1 MIRRFLV
8 GAALAVAIAA
18 VPAQSRAAEVDALL
32 PAETEFVVFFN
43 TRQMLDS
50 ELTKKFA
57 LGQIKQVL
65 DGADAKKMVEKLG
78 VDPLKDID
86 RVTVGAW
93 GKDKDDGSALFVIR
107 GKFDP
112 VKLFEAAEAEAKANA
127 DKMSIVKEGGRTL
140 VKFTADNQPKP
151 VYISVATEGAEG
163 KEKYS
168 IVGASDK
175 KLVIDAMA
183 AAEKGTKA
191 ALKKEL
197 AALVLKQDEKASM
210 FACGVVDGKI
220 EGLPPGVNIPGVD
233 SAKLG
238 KQLEKMSSI
247 SMTLR
252 LAGDVNLE
260 ITMGMKDEA
269 AADDFG
275 GTLGQLIET
284 AKNLLPL
291 VAGQQPQFKPLADE
305 VAKTLVS
312 KIKDKEVTL
321 TVKLS
326 GDSIGK
332 ATGGGD

>member
-18 VPAQSRAAEVDALL
+18 LPAPARAAEVDALL

-43 TRQMLDS
+43 ARQMLDS
-50 ELTKKFA
+50 ELTKKYA

-65 DGADAKKMVEKLG
+65 DGADAKKMLEKLG

-93 GKDKDDGSALFVIR
+93 GKQEDGSALFVIR

-112 VKLFEAAEAEAKANA
+112 VKLFEAAESEAKANP
-127 DKMSIVKEGGRTL
+127 DKMSIIKEGGRTL
-140 VKFTADNQPKP
+140 VKYTADNQPKP
-151 VYISVATEGAEG
+151 MYLSVATEGAAG

-168 IVGASDK
+168 IVGGSDK
-175 KLVIDAMA
+175 KLVLDAMT

-191 ALKKEL
+191 ALNKDL
-197 AALVLKQDEKASM
+197 AALVLKQDEKATM
-210 FACGVVDGKI
+210 FACGVTEGKI

-238 KQLEKMSSI
+238 KQLEKMANV

-252 LAGDVNLE
+252 LAADVNLE
-260 ITMGMKDEA
+260 VNMGMKDEA

-275 GTLGQLIET
+275 ATLAQLIET

-312 KIKDKEVTL
+312 KVKDKEVTL

-326 GDSIGK
+326 GDAIGK
-332 ATGGGD
+332 ATGAGD